1 MLETNVQQLFDTA
14 RKAADEFHTFRKEQI
29 EKILRHVGEK
39 ASERSEY
46 YAKWAVEETGC
57 GDIESKIAKNYGNSM
72 GMLNILNVSDLV
84 EPSFDEEKK
93 IISFPKPA
101 GIVVA
106 LVPATSPVATVYN
119 QVMLILA
126 TRNVVILCPHPSAKN
141 CGIDSAKFCAK
152 LAEEAGAP
160 KGCIQVLEEISS
172 QLVDTLMRAK
182 ETNFILA
189 TGGQNKVRA
198 AYSSGTPS
206 IGVGPGNAP
215 AYVDD
220 CADVEITAEM
230 LVKSVA
236 YDNGLI
242 CTSESAVVAH
252 ATIADDLLSAFER
265 AGAQVCTEEQVE
277 ILRNYLYPDG
287 KINPNAIGKSAQ
299 YICEH
304 AKIPYQNASKI
315 LLMPAESAGQHEVLS
330 KEKLFPC
337 LTFFRVKNSNE
348 GVTAALAMLNI
359 TGRGHSVV
367 VHSKNPEVAI
377 KFGAAMPVCR
387 ISVNCPGLTGSSG
400 VDTNLAYGA
409 IIGTGFFGG
418 SSVDFNVGASE
429 LVQYTRLAYNK
440 ASDLDTHNIVGVLN
454 EENSD
459 IQ

>member
-1 MLETNVQQLFDTA
+1 MFTTDIEQLFDTA

-29 EKILRHVGEK
+29 EKIIQHVGNK
-39 ASERSEY
+39 ASERSEH

-57 GDIESKIAKNYGNSM
+57 GDIESKIAKNYGNSI

-84 EPSFDEEKK
+84 DPSFDEEKK

-126 TRNVVILCPHPSAKN
+126 TRNVVILCPHPSARN
-141 CGIDSAKFCAK
+141 CGIDSAKFCAA

-160 KGCIQVLEEISS
+160 KGCIQVLEESS
-172 QLVDTLMRAK
+172 SKLVDSLMQAK
-182 ETNFILA
+182 QTNFILA

-198 AYSSGTPS
+198 AYSSGNPS

-215 AYVDD
+215 AYVDN
-220 CADVEITAEM
+220 CADITITAEM
-230 LVKSVA
+230 LVKSVS
-236 YDNGLI
+236 YDNGLT
-242 CTSESAVVAH
+242 CTSESAVLAH
-252 ATIADDLLSAFER
+252 EEIADDLLVAFDR
-265 AGAQVCTEEQVE
+265 AGAQICTHEQVE
-277 ILRNYLYPDG
+277 ILRHFLFPEG
-287 KINPNAIGKSAQ
+287 KINPNAIGKSVQ
-299 YICEH
+299 HICEK
-304 AKIPYQNASKI
+304 AKIPYHNGAKI
-315 LLMPAESAGQHEVLS
+315 LLMPAESAGQHEILS

-337 LTFFRVKNSNE
+337 LTFFRVKNSDE
-348 GVTAALAMLNI
+348 GVTAALTMLKI
-359 TGRGHSVV
+359 SGKGHSMV
-367 VHSKNPEVAI
+367 VHSTKPEVTV

-387 ISVNCPGLTGSSG
+387 IAVNCPGLTGSSG

-440 ASDLDTHNIVGVLN
+440 K
-454 EENSD
+454 SD
-459 IQ
+459 IDINNITKTLNK